1 MDQKEFLSALE
12 ARLAGLP
19 EADLQSSLNFYAEML
34 DDLTEGGL
42 CEIHTTSGDIRVTI
56 EE

>member
-1 MDQKEFLSALE
+1 MKAPPNGGAFPSPTLPTHSA
-12 ARLAGLP
+12 
-19 EADLQSSLNFYAEML
+19 SLDFYADML

-42 CEIHTTSGDIRVTI
+42 CEIHTTGGDIRVTI

>member
-1 MDQKEFLSALE
+1 MDQKEFLSVLE

-19 EADLQSSLNFYAEML
+19 EADLQASLDFYADML

>member
-19 EADLQSSLNFYAEML
+19 EAGLQSSLNFYAEML

-42 CEIHTTSGDIRVTI
+42 CEIHTTGGDIRVTI